1 MYIFTFYRSYYE
13 AHFDGNLMDK
23 LRSELSGPLERLA
36 VTLFAHP
43 RSKQSTSG
51 SFNDEATGKNN
62 K

>member
-1 MYIFTFYRSYYE
+1 
-13 AHFDGNLMDK
+13 MDK